1 MGRTKSVSSQRSS
14 HHRRAQPSYSASN
27 NPFAAELHKVS
38 EIAESFGILG
48 GLDYEE
54 EEYMRQ
60 RGLRRFGVS
69 DYIEALGL
77 VAEAEVES
85 DDGYSGGWI

>member
-1 MGRTKSVSSQRSS
+1 MGRTKSTSSQRSS
-14 HHRRAQPSYSASN
+14 HRRGQPSYSAS

-38 EIAESFGILG
+38 EIAESWGIIG
-48 GLDYEE
+48 GLDQEE

-60 RGLRRFGVS
+60 RGLRRYGVN

-77 VAEAEVES
+77 VAEADVGES
-85 DDGYSGGWI
+85 DEGLGGWI